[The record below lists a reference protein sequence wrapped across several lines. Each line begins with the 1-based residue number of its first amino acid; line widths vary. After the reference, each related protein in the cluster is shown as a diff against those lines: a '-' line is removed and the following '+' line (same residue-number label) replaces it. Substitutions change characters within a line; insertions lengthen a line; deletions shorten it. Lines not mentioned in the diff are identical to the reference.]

1 MSDLAAAERLAAT
14 QNAFRVL
21 IVDDDQDMVAF
32 FGRLLAKEAM
42 SVDAVYDGAA
52 ALAHIAATPPDL
64 VLLDVMMPGMS
75 GFEVCE
81 RLKADPVTALIPV
94 VLVTALEDHGS
105 RVRGIEAGAD
115 DFLSKPVNREE
126 LIARVKTLRRL
137 HQTRRELEGRR
148 LAAEVR
154 RKDAI
159 RRTFSRYLSPRLAE
173 QIIDDLG
180 DDAVKFTVDAR
191 RAAVVALFADLRGFT
206 RITESIEVAS
216 VVGMLNEYFSV
227 LTEVAYENDGT
238 IFNMAGDSLL
248 VGFNVPFDQV
258 DASARA
264 WRTAAAMVSRFAP
277 IAEDWQRRHKVS
289 AGIGIGMCRG
299 EAIIGNVGSPHFMSY
314 TVIGDTVN
322 TAARLMQMAKASELL
337 LSGAAY
343 QAIRDLVPAARV
355 ESRGEVALRGKSG
368 ATPVYSIRL

>member
-216 VVGMLNEYFSV
+216 VVGMLNEYFTV